1 MRINY
6 QDKLKELKAKV
17 FLGIEVEYEEWFS
30 LGINAT
36 CFDDTSTS
44 EAAFKM
50 LDRPIRKCSNFLLLE
65 YFRVLLEK
73 ETTKKDQA
81 TKLLKTLLSKTSK
94 SFVIRTVLDSP
105 NKILR
110 KHLIEELKQY
120 KRFKD
125 RDKLFLIEILWERG
139 VISRKAADASL
150 QYFLHYESS
159 GSVTP
164 LILSKEHIRSI
175 HDAYQHDKNAS
186 IIPNDYSKY
195 VTSSDDVLLRMII
208 SLIYLKMNLVKK
220 AFDTFYPVSLHPSFI
235 KKREHSWELFFA
247 IENKESGDNTSP
259 KYFKD
264 YEHFKDTTQYLDT
277 KYSQYFDIPCNQAAL
292 IAGGLNCS
300 NLFTFAFNSLKYSR
314 DLSIVKTVNKIVKRL
329 DPVHYC
335 YKHKMILGHLPLI
348 KKLNKEFPNEHVT
361 SEINDYFLSKKHYF
375 HDVALLIFPKDSL
388 KKFDLDIK
396 HIKQKFKNYCM
407 RMGFHDWDRTA
418 IIFKHLYLNGDGKTR
433 KFLRQIII
441 DQCFVEDNYSWEDN
455 DEPTVCSI
463 DYEQIEKLSSSISYL
478 NKELGQSFYKSI
490 IKKLLKLRYDKG
502 FKDSRYTTKADII
515 WKEISKHYS
524 KRKINQILTKPRL
537 SNDDFDLLNTLE
549 VLQDLHTQSFLSFY
563 LENYSF
569 LRFERSQNHIN
580 LFCKH
585 FISTCKN
592 TSFQTRL
599 KNISSKYHGL
609 YTEDEYHKLLSS
621 LIFGFF
627 DDKSFGDFINKFSL
641 EEQLNF
647 LPIDP
652 KNTTNAE
659 CYSERKLKKRR
670 AEIISNVSKL
680 DNIELR
686 RCYENF
692 LDDSFN
698 KDLYKFQN
706 TYKRNTLVQRFL
718 EVFGEK
724 DFEATVHDKLRQFK
738 VNYRGIYLKNPINT
752 EYKNYK
758 EFHEVNRKLFE
769 AGLYAEDMLQK
780 FSRVSVREA
789 KVVRPII
796 NKARNLSDY
805 KEFLAFESADF
816 ETSF

>member
-6 QDKLKELKAKV
+6 QDKLNELKAKV
-17 FLGIEVEYEEWFS
+17 FLGKEVDYEEWFS

-44 EAAFKM
+44 EAAFDM

-73 ETTKKDQA
+73 KTTKKDQA

-159 GSVTP
+159 DSVTP

-175 HDAYQHDKNAS
+175 HDAYQRDKHAS

-220 AFDTFYPVSLHPSFI
+220 AFDTFYPVSLHPSFMKNGI
-235 KKREHSWELFFA
+235 GRFFS
-247 IENKESGDNTSP
+247 IDNKESGDNTGP

-277 KYSQYFDIPCNQAAL
+277 KYSQYFDIPYNQAAL
-292 IAGGLNCS
+292 MAGGLNCS

-314 DLSIVKTVNKIVKRL
+314 DLSIVKTVNRIVKRL
-329 DPVHYC
+329 NPVHYP
-335 YKHKMILGHLPLI
+335 YNHKKILGYLPLI

-407 RMGFHDWDRTA
+407 RIGFRDWDRPA
-418 IIFKHLYLNGDGKTR
+418 LIFKHLYLNGDGKTR
-433 KFLRQIII
+433 EFLRQIII

-463 DYEQIEKLSSSISYL
+463 EFEQICELSLSINYF
-478 NKELGQSFYKSI
+478 NKELGESFHESV
-490 IKKLLKLRYDKG
+490 IKKLLQLRYDKD
-502 FKDSRYTTKADII
+502 FKDSRHTLNADVI

-524 KRKINQILTKPRL
+524 KREINQILTKPRL

-549 VLQDLHTQSFLSFY
+549 VLQDLHTESFLSSY
-563 LENYSF
+563 QENYTF
-569 LRFERSQNHIN
+569 LQFERSQNHIN

-592 TSFQTRL
+592 TSFQTKL
-599 KNISSKYHGL
+599 KNITSKYHGL

-647 LPIDP
+647 LPKDP

-659 CYSERKLKKRR
+659 CYSESKLKKRR
-670 AEIISNVSKL
+670 TRIISNVSKL

-724 DFEATVHDKLRQFK
+724 DFEASIHHKLKQFK
-738 VNYRGIYLKNPINT
+738 ANEIEIYLKNPINT
-752 EYKNYK
+752 EYKNY
-758 EFHEVNRKLFE
+758 EEYHEVNRKLFE

-780 FSRVSVREA
+780 FSQLFMPEA
-789 KVVRPII
+789 KVVMPII

-805 KEFLAFESADF
+805 KGFLAFESADF
-816 ETSF
+816 EASF